1 MQLGFNGHSGT
12 AKWLAKLLPGE
23 VQFSGLVLT
32 NEARAVGVTKVGSAA
47 RVDSASLQIWVQ
59 VGGCSPEQLA
69 FLEELL
75 ESEEVG
81 MLTLIT

>member
-1 MQLGFNGHSGT
+1 MARRNG
-12 AKWLAKLLPGE
+12 LPSCPE
-23 VQFSGLVLT
+23 RCNFSGLVLT